1 MGYEQASKWGFPWNL
16 LCLLHQLHKIRNS
29 GSWLREMLVFLDIL
43 IELICIVWRPNL
55 VSTGLKMTSQN
66 KAIPVASF
74 TKEGNLRLAKRP
86 MKTNGRLASLELTL
100 LVKEA
105 TSNQQEQCWL
115 LSDTSFCHQWTSYQI
130 RKIAGCACAGNAGN
144 VFPRPRF

>member
-1 MGYEQASKWGFPWNL
+1 
-16 LCLLHQLHKIRNS
+16 
-29 GSWLREMLVFLDIL
+29 MLVFLDIL

-105 TSNQQEQCWL
+105 TSNQQ
-115 LSDTSFCHQWTSYQI
+115 
-130 RKIAGCACAGNAGN
+130 
-144 VFPRPRF
+144 